1 MMKNP
6 PHPGEGQIHDLRAL
20 GLSAAKA
27 AENLGVLR
35 RQFNEAMTGWSAV
48 APTSALRP
56 EAMDGMTADHR
67 FKLLAARN
75 LFEIR
80 RRAQENSVG
89 LGWFQH
95 ACLRK
100 FAGDSDGRF

>member
-1 MMKNP
+1 MKNP

-35 RQFNEAMTGWSAV
+35 RQVNEVLTGWSAV
-48 APTSALRP
+48 APTLALRL
-56 EAMDGMTADHR
+56 ETMDGMTADRR
-67 FKLLAARN
+67 FKLQATRS

-80 RRAQENSVG
+80 RRAPENSAG

-100 FAGDSDGRF
+100 FEEDSDGEF

>member
-1 MMKNP
+1 MKNP

-35 RQFNEAMTGWSAV
+35 RQVNEALTGWSAV
-48 APTSALRP
+48 APKLALRP
-56 EAMDGMTADHR
+56 EAMDGMTADRR
-67 FKLLAARN
+67 FKLQAARS

-80 RRAQENSVG
+80 RRTPENSVG
-89 LGWFQH
+89 PGCFQN

-100 FAGDSDGRF
+100 LAGDPDGEF